1 MVMKKNLELTRS
13 RPLARSLGRGPGGL
27 RPALAGQIPFAV
39 SQTAQV
45 RSQEPKHFMLKMA
58 ASRHPVAIR
67 GANFPFSSK
76 TEVVLCEPI
85 LTYSHLFEPIGANFD
100 PLNFFAGWL
109 RHGPVLKKE
118 SGAFGAHACVTSPC
132 LNLRPLALS
141 AGSMLAIRE
150 VRAGHGQSRQ
160 ITPSHAVFRKKDC
173 LFFFRGGAYVLP
185 SHPQFSHFD
194 YEYEE
199 DDEDD
204 LVARRPVDIAGVGDM
219 IT

>member
-13 RPLARSLGRGPGGL
+13 RPLARSRAWRPSSRFGGTNSF
-27 RPALAGQIPFAV
+27 RRFPNG
-39 SQTAQV
+39 S
-45 RSQEPKHFMLKMA
+45 SQEPKHFMLKMA

-76 TEVVLCEPI
+76 TEVGLCEPI

-100 PLNFFAGWL
+100 PFNFFAGWL

-160 ITPSHAVFRKKDC
+160 ITPS
-173 LFFFRGGAYVLP
+173 
-185 SHPQFSHFD
+185 
-194 YEYEE
+194 
-199 DDEDD
+199 
-204 LVARRPVDIAGVGDM
+204 
-219 IT
+219 